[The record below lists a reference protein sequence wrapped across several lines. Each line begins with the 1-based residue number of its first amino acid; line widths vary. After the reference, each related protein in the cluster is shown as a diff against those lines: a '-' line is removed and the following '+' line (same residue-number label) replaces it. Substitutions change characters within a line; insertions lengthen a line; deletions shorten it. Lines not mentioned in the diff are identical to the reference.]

1 MNQPRVLV
9 LGAGGFLGRHVA
21 ETLRTSRAFD
31 VAIASRSA
39 TGPGSHALDLATAD
53 RGAIAEIVDEVRPDI
68 VVNCS
73 GATRGDPPTLVHGN
87 VVVVAELLAAIA
99 VGAPRRRVV
108 HLGSAAEYGAVPLGT
123 PIREHTPPKPVGD
136 YGVTKLAGT
145 ELVIAAGRAG
155 HVDAIVLRVFNP
167 IGAGAPA
174 NSVLGRAAMRMR
186 EALAAGTT
194 EIHLGSLD
202 DQRDFVDARDVA
214 DAVTAAA
221 RSSGPIGAR
230 ILNVGS
236 GRATLVRDAVARLAR
251 VASFSGEIVE
261 DGPIVAGSRVPW
273 QQADVS
279 AAAEILDWRPRRG
292 LDESIEAVWA
302 GSGDQASER

>member
-1 MNQPRVLV
+1 VNQPRVLV

-21 ETLRTSRAFD
+21 ATLRTSGAFD
-31 VAIASRSA
+31 VAIASRSDA
-39 TGPGSHALDLATAD
+39 GPGSYALDLATAD
-53 RGAIAEIVDEVRPDI
+53 RGAIAEVVEEVRPDI

-73 GATRGDPPTLVHGN
+73 GATRGDSPTLVHGN

-99 VGAPRRRVV
+99 MGSSRRRVV

-123 PIREHTPPKPVGD
+123 PISEDTPPKPVGD

-186 EALAAGTT
+186 DALAGGST

-202 DQRDFVDARDVA
+202 DERDFVDARDVA

-221 RSSGPIGAR
+221 GAPGPLGAR
-230 ILNVGS
+230 IVNIGS

-261 DGPIVAGSRVPW
+261 DGPIGAGSRVPW

-292 LDESIEAVWA
+292 LDDSIEAVWA
-302 GSGDQASER
+302 GAGDQASER